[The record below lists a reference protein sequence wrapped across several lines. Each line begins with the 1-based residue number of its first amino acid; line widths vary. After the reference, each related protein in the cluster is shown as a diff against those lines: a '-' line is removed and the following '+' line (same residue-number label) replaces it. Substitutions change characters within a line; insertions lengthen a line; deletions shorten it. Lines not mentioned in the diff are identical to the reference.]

1 MVEMT
6 TGQRSFNNYKFDID
20 LAVMIC
26 NGLRPKFAPG
36 TPDCYVELANQ
47 CMNSDPDKRPNVNEI
62 ITKLNGWLNI
72 IVNKKIIESD
82 IENESG
88 IENKSGVEHESD
100 IKSASDIKNESIVE
114 NEGENRIRKQ
124 FLENDEVSKTLPMI
138 TEKLNDM
145 YTSKPYYI
153 SEISAKFSKTAGIIE
168 VPNDI

>member
-47 CMNSDPDKRPNVNEI
+47 CINSDPDKRPNVNEI
-62 ITKLNGWLNI
+62 INKLDEWLY
-72 IVNKKIIESD
+72 IIESD

-88 IENKSGVEHESD
+88 I
-100 IKSASDIKNESIVE
+100 
-114 NEGENRIRKQ
+114 RKQ
-124 FLENDEVSKTLPMI
+124 FLENDEISKTLPMI
-138 TEKLNDM
+138 TEKLKDI
-145 YTSKPYYI
+145 YTSKPYNI
-153 SEISAKFSKTAGIIE
+153 SEISAKFSKTASVIFLKFACDIE

>member
-47 CMNSDPDKRPNVNEI
+47 CINSDPDKRPNVNEI
-62 ITKLNGWLNI
+62 INKLDEWLY
-72 IVNKKIIESD
+72 IIESD

-88 IENKSGVEHESD
+88 IENKSEIEYESD

-114 NEGENRIRKQ
+114 NEGENGIRKQ
-124 FLENDEVSKTLPMI
+124 FLENDEISKTLPMI
-138 TEKLNDM
+138 TEKLNDI
-145 YTSKPYYI
+145 YTSKPYNI
-153 SEISAKFSKTAGIIE
+153 SEISAKFSKTASVIE

>member
-47 CMNSDPDKRPNVNEI
+47 CINSDPDKRTNVNEI
-62 ITKLNGWLNI
+62 INKLDEWLY
-72 IVNKKIIESD
+72 IIESD

-88 IENKSGVEHESD
+88 IENKSEIEYESN

-114 NEGENRIRKQ
+114 NEGENGIRKQ
-124 FLENDEVSKTLPMI
+124 FLENDEISKTLPMI
-138 TEKLNDM
+138 TEKLKDI
-145 YTSKPYYI
+145 YTSKPYNI
-153 SEISAKFSKTAGIIE
+153 SEISAKFSKTA
-168 VPNDI
+168 